1 MNTFLTE
8 NGALDICILGLGK
21 NGHIAFNEPAE
32 ALKPYFHKALLAK
45 TTIAHDPALSQGD
58 EPAFGLCVGM
68 EGIMQS
74 KKIIF
79 LITGKGKQEAVK
91 RIMERKI
98 GTDCPASFLWMH
110 PNVECL
116 IDSSAV

>member
-1 MNTFLTE
+1 
-8 NGALDICILGLGK
+8 
-21 NGHIAFNEPAE
+21 
-32 ALKPYFHKALLAK
+32 
-45 TTIAHDPALSQGD
+45 
-58 EPAFGLCVGM
+58 M

-79 LITGKGKQEAVK
+79 LITGKGKQDAVK

-116 IDSSAV
+116 IDTSAI